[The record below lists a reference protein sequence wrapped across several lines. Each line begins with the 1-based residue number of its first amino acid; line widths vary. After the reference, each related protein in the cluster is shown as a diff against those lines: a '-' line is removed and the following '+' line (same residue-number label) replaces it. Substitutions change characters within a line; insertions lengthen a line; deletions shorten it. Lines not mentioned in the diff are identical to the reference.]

1 MYIMTEI
8 SVSTQRRLLKDVRDI
23 LKHPLTDEGIT
34 YIHDE
39 DNMMKGYAMIL
50 GPPDSPYEHG
60 FFLFEFVF
68 PVDYPF
74 TPPKVN
80 YMTNDG
86 VTRFHPNLYSNGKVC
101 LSILN
106 TWEGE
111 QWASTQTIRSI
122 LMTIRSLFD
131 WNALTMEPG
140 IKKSHPDVILYD
152 DIVQLKTIELGIF
165 GIMKEYL
172 PHPVNVW
179 GSFLPIMRNYLRE
192 NRDKID
198 AYICDVEKKT
208 MERYKARD
216 GKLRQGIYK
225 RTVSYSFTYIQK
237 EWNAFMEEY
246 GRV

>member
-1 MYIMTEI
+1 MYTMTEI

-50 GPPDSPYEHG
+50 GPQDSPYEHG
-60 FFLFEFVF
+60 FFLFEFTF

-74 TPPKVN
+74 NPPIVLYK
-80 YMTNDG
+80 TNDG

-106 TWEGE
+106 TWDGE
-111 QWASTQTIRSI
+111 QWTSSQTIRSI

-131 WNALTMEPG
+131 WKALTMEPG
-140 IKKSHPDVILYD
+140 FKPSHPEVNNYD
-152 DIVQLKTIELGIF
+152 NIVQIKTIQLGIF
-165 GIMKEYL
+165 GIMKDYL
-172 PHPVNVW
+172 PQPVSVW

-192 NRDKID
+192 NQEKIGT
-198 AYICDVEKKT
+198 YISDVEKKT
-208 MERYKARD
+208 IKRYKARD
-216 GKLRQGIYK
+216 GIIRDRVYRRNI
-225 RTVSYSFTYIQK
+225 SYSFSYIQK
-237 EWNAFMEEY
+237 EWEAFIK
-246 GRV
+246 V